1 VRGTQLILIAGLA
14 LAAAAPAFAQ
24 AAPSPAAAAQTGESA
39 RLAALFKQSDEDSLR
54 RNPLSALLRG
64 DLRYAREFG
73 DYVTPAYFGAEKQA
87 AERELAALRAID
99 RAKLPAQDQIAY
111 DVFRWQTEQALK
123 GLTPAM
129 LALTAVR
136 PIDHKTGLQ
145 TFFPDLSA
153 GRGGAPFKTVADYEA
168 SLARIGGFTT
178 YLDNSIVRFREGMA
192 SGVVQPKLVVDIVLE
207 QLDALIAQ
215 GVDRS
220 TFYQPVLNFPA
231 TVPAGDRARLT
242 AAYRTTIQNQLIPG
256 ITRLRRFLADEYRP
270 AARDSVGLGGM
281 KGGDLLYRARV
292 EDNTTL
298 PLSPDEVHRIGLNE
312 VARIRGE
319 MERIKAKAGFK
330 GTLPDFF
337 EHIRTDAKFKAASRE
352 ALTAGYEAIGKRVD
366 ARIGEL
372 FSTLPKT
379 ALRIEPVPAY
389 REKSAAG
396 GSYRQGTPDG
406 ATPGTFFFNAYD
418 LPSRTTQGM
427 ETLYLHEGSPGHHF
441 QVSLAQENTA
451 LPDFMRFGGN
461 TAFIEGWALYAE
473 SLGPELGMFTDP
485 YQAFGS
491 LDDEMFRAVRLVVDT
506 GLHAKGWS
514 RERAVDYML
523 ANTAQSRTEAESEI
537 NRYIANPG
545 QALAYKIGQLKIREL
560 RTRAEQA
567 LGPKFDVRDFHAQV
581 LMTGALP
588 LAILEAKIDRWIAE
602 KKAA

>member
-14 LAAAAPAFAQ
+14 LAAGAPAFAQ

-588 LAILEAKIDRWIAE
+588 LAILEAKIDRWIVE